1 MSTDSKNLSN
11 PVSKENNDDIDLMA
25 LLFAILRGWKTVL
38 FFALIGLLIGVL
50 YGRYVNPTFKSDAL
64 IQIEENSQ
72 GISALGTTASE
83 LIAPQSS
90 KAQTESE
97 LIRSRMIL
105 EPVVDKLNLRIRL
118 MDPSIGYIDRI
129 KSDRVATQINTPDGV
144 SLQTEDGD
152 AQISQ
157 FNVSQAYLNQT
168 FTLTKSETGFVLS
181 NGFDDFKGQLN
192 KPHLFKGVDGQIQIT
207 VTDLPDNSHPINLAK
222 QSLQT
227 TTDSINSK
235 LSVVEQGQQTG
246 IVELSMTG
254 SNQQQVSLILKEII
268 LSYVDQNQTRGTE
281 ETTRTIKFMETQIPD
296 LKKKLEDSEAAF
308 NKFRENNGTID
319 VSKEAELLLS
329 ENSQIDTQ
337 INELKLKKLI

>member
-72 GISALGTTASE
+72 GISALGTNASE

-118 MDPSIGYIDRI
+118 TDPSIGYIDRI
-129 KSDRVATQINTPDGV
+129 KSDRVATQVNTTDGV

-181 NGFDDFKGQLN
+181 NGF
-192 KPHLFKGVDGQIQIT
+192 
-207 VTDLPDNSHPINLAK
+207 
-222 QSLQT
+222 
-227 TTDSINSK
+227 
-235 LSVVEQGQQTG
+235 
-246 IVELSMTG
+246 
-254 SNQQQVSLILKEII
+254 EIGRAH
-268 LSYVDQNQTRGTE
+268 V
-281 ETTRTIKFMETQIPD
+281 
-296 LKKKLEDSEAAF
+296 
-308 NKFRENNGTID
+308 
-319 VSKEAELLLS
+319 
-329 ENSQIDTQ
+329 
-337 INELKLKKLI
+337 